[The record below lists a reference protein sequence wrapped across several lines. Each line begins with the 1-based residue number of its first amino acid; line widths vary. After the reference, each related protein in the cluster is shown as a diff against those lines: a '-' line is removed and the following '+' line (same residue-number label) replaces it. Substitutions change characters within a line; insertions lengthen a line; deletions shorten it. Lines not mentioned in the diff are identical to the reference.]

1 MTKEI
6 IVQHA
11 AKTFLSNGYK
21 TVTMDEV
28 ASDLGVSKKTLYEIF
43 GNKEGLIR
51 LSLKFQFQE
60 LREVFEDALSLN
72 LDAISEMHFIMD
84 KIRSKIG
91 TLQHKNAVYQLQ
103 KYYAKIYRKVYVE
116 QVVFIQKALET
127 NIEKGQDSGL
137 YRKDVN
143 ASDLAEILIQVQSFL
158 RSNEK
163 SINDT
168 DKMEYLSNVHFNLM
182 LRGMATP
189 AGIEK
194 LTQLVLDTYE
204 K

>member
-1 MTKEI
+1 MTKEL

-11 AKTFLSNGYK
+11 AKTFLYNGYK

-28 ASDLGVSKKTLYEIF
+28 ASDLGVSKKTLYEMF

-51 LSLKFQFQE
+51 LSLEFQFQE
-60 LREVFEDALSLN
+60 LREVFEEALNLN
-72 LDAISEMHFIMD
+72 LDAISEMYFIMD
-84 KIRSKIG
+84 KIRNKIG
-91 TLQHKNAVYQLQ
+91 TPQHKIAVYQLQ

-116 QVVFIQKALET
+116 QIVFIQKALET
-127 NIEKGQDSGL
+127 NIEKGQDHAL
-137 YRKDVN
+137 YRKDIK

-158 RSNEK
+158 RINET

-168 DKMEYLSNVHFNLM
+168 DKIEYLSKVHFNLM

-189 AGIEK
+189 VGIEK
-194 LTQLVLDTYE
+194 LTQLELDTNE

>member
-51 LSLKFQFQE
+51 LSLEFQFQE

-84 KIRSKIG
+84 KIRNKIG
-91 TLQHKNAVYQLQ
+91 TPQHKNAVYQLQ

-168 DKMEYLSNVHFNLM
+168 EMMEYLSNVHFNLM
-182 LRGMATP
+182 LRGMTTP
-189 AGIEK
+189 SGLEK
-194 LTQLVLDTYE
+194 LTQLELDTYE

>member
-11 AKTFLSNGYK
+11 AKIFLSNGYK

-51 LSLKFQFQE
+51 LSLEFKFQE
-60 LREVFEDALSLN
+60 LREVFEDALSLD

-84 KIRSKIG
+84 KIRTMIG
-91 TLQHKNAVYQLQ
+91 TPQHKNAVYQLQ

-168 DKMEYLSNVHFNLM
+168 EKMEYLSNVHFNLM

-194 LTQLVLDTYE
+194 LTQLDLDTYE

>member
-1 MTKEI
+1 
-6 IVQHA
+6 
-11 AKTFLSNGYK
+11 
-21 TVTMDEV
+21 MDEV

-194 LTQLVLDTYE
+194 LTQLDLDTYE

>member
-91 TLQHKNAVYQLQ
+91 TPQHKNAVYQLQ

-194 LTQLVLDTYE
+194 LTQLDLDTYE

>member
-51 LSLKFQFQE
+51 LSLEFKFQE
-60 LREVFEDALSLN
+60 LREVFEDALSLD

-84 KIRSKIG
+84 KIRNKIG
-91 TLQHKNAVYQLQ
+91 TPQHKNAVYQLQ

-194 LTQLVLDTYE
+194 LTQLDLDTYE

>member
-51 LSLKFQFQE
+51 LSLEFQFQE
-60 LREVFEDALSLN
+60 LREVFEEALNLN

-84 KIRSKIG
+84 KIRTMIG
-91 TLQHKNAVYQLQ
+91 TPQHKNAVYQLQ

-168 DKMEYLSNVHFNLM
+168 EKMEYLSNVHFNLM
-182 LRGMATP
+182 LRGMVTP

-194 LTQLVLDTYE
+194 LTQLDLDTYE

>member
-11 AKTFLSNGYK
+11 AKTFLYNGYK

-51 LSLKFQFQE
+51 LSLEFQFQE
-60 LREVFEDALSLN
+60 LREVFEEALNLN

-84 KIRSKIG
+84 KIRNKIG
-91 TLQHKNAVYQLQ
+91 TPQHKNAVYQLQ

-127 NIEKGQDSGL
+127 NIEKGQENGL

-182 LRGMATP
+182 LRGMVTP

-194 LTQLVLDTYE
+194 LTQLDLDTYE